1 MPKFFNKKTATV
13 RFHGFNEEK
22 KYQNSKS
29 DIIVSKRLIELIAV
43 TLVLIFIL
51 IVRLSYVQ
59 LTQADTLEVKLET
72 YGSTTYT
79 NDAPRGEIYDR
90 NYTKIMGNQN
100 VICVDYYA
108 PKKITDKEITYIAK
122 FLSEKI
128 TIDFSKNNVNNI
140 TKRLFYYCS

>member
-1 MPKFFNKKTATV
+1 MDLMRK
-13 RFHGFNEEK
+13 E
-22 KYQNSKS
+22 YQNSKS

-51 IVRLSYVQ
+51 IIRLAYVQ

-108 PKKITDKEITYIAK
+108 PKKLQIKKLRILQN
-122 FLSEKI
+122 F
-128 TIDFSKNNVNNI
+128 
-140 TKRLFYYCS
+140 

>member
-51 IVRLSYVQ
+51 IVRLAYVQ

-100 VICVDYYA
+100 VICVDF
-108 PKKITDKEITYIAK
+108 KGRRTDRRTGRVQIRSGAA
-122 FLSEKI
+122 SHR
-128 TIDFSKNNVNNI
+128 
-140 TKRLFYYCS
+140 RLGEGK